1 MKRLLL
7 GILQVAAVLLPALA
21 VYAWQTRDLLP
32 ADDRVQAP
40 AFELADVEGGRLGT
54 AALEGRPTVLYFFAP
69 WCRVCAVS
77 APQLRW
83 FDRWFGS
90 SARLVLVAQD
100 YRSAEE
106 VAAWARKHEL
116 GMPVLLGDAGTGTD
130 YRIRGY
136 PTYYV
141 LDAQGRIAGRDFG
154 VSTVVGL
161 WWRTRGLGG

>member
-1 MKRLLL
+1 
-7 GILQVAAVLLPALA
+7 
-21 VYAWQTRDLLP
+21 
-32 ADDRVQAP
+32 
-40 AFELADVEGGRLGT
+40 
-54 AALEGRPTVLYFFAP
+54 
-69 WCRVCAVS
+69 VS

-83 FDRWFGS
+83 FDRWFGD

-100 YRSAEE
+100 YGSAEE

-116 GMPVLLGDAGTGTD
+116 GMPVLLGDAGTAAD

-141 LDAQGRIAGRDFG
+141 LDDRGRIAARDFG